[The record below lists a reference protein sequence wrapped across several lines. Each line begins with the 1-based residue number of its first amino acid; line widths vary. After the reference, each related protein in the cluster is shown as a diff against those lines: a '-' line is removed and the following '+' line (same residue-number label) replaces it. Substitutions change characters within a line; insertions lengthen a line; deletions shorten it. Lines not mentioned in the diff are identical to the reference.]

1 MNVKRV
7 NKKLS
12 LKRLTIWN
20 LDINHDDAMAKDEQ
34 KVIKA
39 GSDNTNPL
47 GVGVT
52 EHPKYC

>member
-1 MNVKRV
+1 MNIKKSK
-7 NKKLS
+7 KKLS

-20 LDINHDDAMAKDEQ
+20 LDINHDDVMAKDEQ
-34 KVIKA
+34 KVIKS
-39 GSDNTNPL
+39 GSDNTTSL